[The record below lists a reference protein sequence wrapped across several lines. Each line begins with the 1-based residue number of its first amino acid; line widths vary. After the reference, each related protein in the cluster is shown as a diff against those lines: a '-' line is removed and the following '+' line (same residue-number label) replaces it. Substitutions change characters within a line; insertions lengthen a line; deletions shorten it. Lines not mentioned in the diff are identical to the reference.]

1 MNLQDLDAFLAV
13 AETGSVGAAGR
24 RLHLTQPAVTRRIQN
39 LERQLAAT
47 LLYRDSKPLRLT
59 SAGETVV
66 IAGRQV
72 RCAVEELRAALTGDG
87 EPVGL
92 LRLGLAQAIG
102 DLALGAPIGALR
114 RAYPRLTLTLH
125 SGWTQTLLKQL
136 AVGALDA
143 AALLLAAGTE
153 PPPELSGVAV
163 SFEQICIAAARDVV
177 LPETVRLRDL
187 AGHPWVVNPEGCGYR
202 RAIGRALQRQGLPFA
217 VAVDIVGAE
226 LQLSAVAEGAGLGL
240 VPARV
245 LAQSRWRE
253 QVRALTVADFHF
265 DVTVWVVARPHI
277 GRLDAPVRQFGE
289 VLRDALEG
297 LGDRSEVQDPGPGI
311 GPITAGSGLTPMPG
325 QK

>member
-1 MNLQDLDAFLAV
+1 MNLHDLDAFLAV

-24 RLHLTQPAVTRRIQN
+24 RLNLTQPAVTRRIQN

-72 RCAVEELRAALTGDG
+72 RRAVDDLRAALSSDG

-102 DLALGAPIGALR
+102 DLALGAPIGVLR

-125 SGWTQTLLKQL
+125 SGWTETLLKQL

-143 AALLLAAGTE
+143 AALLLPAGAE
-153 PPPELSGVAV
+153 PPPEFAGTAV
-163 SFEQICIAAARDVV
+163 SSEQICIVVARDVV
-177 LPETVRLRDL
+177 LPETVRIRDL

-202 RAIGRALQRQGLPFA
+202 RAIGRVLQRQGLPFVA
-217 VAVDIVGAE
+217 AVDIIGAE

-253 QVRALTVADFHF
+253 KVRAVTVADFHF
-265 DVTVWVVARPHI
+265 EVTIWVVMRPHI
-277 GRLDAPVRQFGE
+277 GRLEAPVRQFGE
-289 VLRDALEG
+289 ALRDALEV
-297 LGDRSEVQDPGPGI
+297 LG
-311 GPITAGSGLTPMPG
+311 
-325 QK
+325 

>member
-24 RLHLTQPAVTRRIQN
+24 RLNLTQPAVTRRVQN

-59 SAGETVV
+59 AAGETVV

-72 RCAVEELRAALTGDG
+72 RRAVDDLRAALTGDG

-102 DLALGAPIGALR
+102 DLALGAPLGALR

-125 SGWTQTLLKQL
+125 SGWTETLLKQL

-143 AALLLAAGTE
+143 AAVLLPAGAE
-153 PPPELSGVAV
+153 PPPEVSGVAI
-163 SFEQICIAAARDVV
+163 SSEQICIVAARDVV
-177 LPETVRLRDL
+177 LPETVRMRDL

-202 RAIGRALQRQGLPFA
+202 RAIGRALQRHGLPFV

-226 LQLSAVAEGAGLGL
+226 LQLAAVAEGAGLGI

-245 LAQSRWRE
+245 LAQSRRRE
-253 QVRALTVADFHF
+253 QVRAVTVADFRF
-265 DVTVWVVARPHI
+265 DVTIWVVARPHI
-277 GRLDAPVRQFGE
+277 GRLEAPVRQFGAALQE
-289 VLRDALEG
+289 ALE
-297 LGDRSEVQDPGPGI
+297 
-311 GPITAGSGLTPMPG
+311 MPG
-325 QK
+325 KTSG

>member
-24 RLHLTQPAVTRRIQN
+24 RLNLTQPAVTRRVQN

-72 RCAVEELRAALTGDG
+72 RRAVDDLRAALSSDG

-102 DLALGAPIGALR
+102 DLALGAPLGALR

-143 AALLLAAGTE
+143 AAVLLPGGAE
-153 PPPELSGVAV
+153 PPPELAGIAV
-163 SFEQICIAAARDVV
+163 SSERICVVAARDLV
-177 LPETVRLRDL
+177 LPEAARMRDL

-226 LQLSAVAEGAGLGL
+226 LQLSAVAAGAGLGL
-240 VPARV
+240 VPARL

-253 QVRALTVADFHF
+253 KVREVPVADFHF
-265 DVTVWVVARPHI
+265 DVIIWVVARPHI
-277 GRLDAPVRQFGE
+277 GRLEAPVRQFGE
-289 VLRDALEG
+289 ALKEALEM
-297 LGDRSEVQDPGPGI
+297 PGI
-311 GPITAGSGLTPMPG
+311 TSG
-325 QK
+325 

>member
-1 MNLQDLDAFLAV
+1 MNLHDLDAFLAV

-24 RLHLTQPAVTRRIQN
+24 RLNLTQPAVTRRIQN

-72 RCAVEELRAALTGDG
+72 RRAVDDLRAALSSDG

-102 DLALGAPIGALR
+102 DLALGAPIGVLR
-114 RAYPRLTLTLH
+114 RAYPRLALTLH
-125 SGWTQTLLKQL
+125 SGWTETLLKQL

-143 AALLLAAGTE
+143 AALLLPAGAE
-153 PPPELSGVAV
+153 PPPEFTGTAV
-163 SFEQICIAAARDVV
+163 SSEQICIVVARDVV
-177 LPETVRLRDL
+177 LPETVEIRDL

-202 RAIGRALQRQGLPFA
+202 RAIGRVLQRQGLPFV
-217 VAVDIVGAE
+217 VAVDIIGAE
-226 LQLSAVAEGAGLGL
+226 LQLSAVAEGAGLRL

-253 QVRALTVADFHF
+253 KVRAVTVADFHF
-265 DVTVWVVARPHI
+265 EVTIWVVMRPHI
-277 GRLDAPVRQFGE
+277 GRLEAPVRQFGE
-289 VLRDALEG
+289 ALRDALEV
-297 LGDRSEVQDPGPGI
+297 LG
-311 GPITAGSGLTPMPG
+311 
-325 QK
+325 